1 MDFLFDTTIGET
13 VLSFGSAVV
22 ITLTSLV
29 LGLVISGAYIFTHK
43 KEGYT
48 PSFTVTLVIMPVI
61 VAVIIFMV
69 GSNVARAFSLAGA
82 FSLIRF
88 RSAPGDPKDIM
99 YVFFTVAIGLVCGMG
114 HIEYAFL
121 FTAIICIAMIA
132 LTKTS
137 FANPKTSP
145 MILKITIPENLNY
158 DGVFDG
164 ILNQYTKNWH
174 LKRVRTSDFGAV
186 FELVY
191 QVEMKND
198 HNQKEFIDDIRCK
211 NGNLNISLIRKEF
224 ADKIY
229 A

>member
-1 MDFLFDTTIGET
+1 MDFLFDTTTGET

-22 ITLTSLV
+22 ITLT
-29 LGLVISGAYIFTHK
+29 
-43 KEGYT
+43 YT

>member
-1 MDFLFDTTIGET
+1 MDFLFDATTGET
-13 VLSFGSAVV
+13 VLSFGSAIF
-22 ITLTSLV
+22 ITLASLV
-29 LGLVISGAYIFTHK
+29 LGLIISGAYIFTHK
-43 KEGYT
+43 KEGYA
-48 PSFTVTLVIMPVI
+48 PSFTVTLVMMPVI
-61 VAVIIFMV
+61 VAIIIFMV

-88 RSAPGDPKDIM
+88 RSAPSDPKDIM

-121 FTAIICIAMIA
+121 FTVLMCIAMLV
-132 LTKTS
+132 LTKTR
-137 FANPKTSP
+137 FATSKVTP

-164 ILNQYTKNWH
+164 ILNQYTNNWH
-174 LKRVRTSDFGAV
+174 LKRVKTSDFGAV

-191 QVEMKND
+191 QLEMKND
-198 HNQKEFIDDIRCK
+198 HNQKEFIDDLRCK
-211 NGNLNISLIRKEF
+211 NGNLNISLTRREF
-224 ADKIY
+224 EDKIY

>member
-1 MDFLFDTTIGET
+1 
-13 VLSFGSAVV
+13 
-22 ITLTSLV
+22 
-29 LGLVISGAYIFTHK
+29 
-43 KEGYT
+43 
-48 PSFTVTLVIMPVI
+48 
-61 VAVIIFMV
+61 
-69 GSNVARAFSLAGA
+69 
-82 FSLIRF
+82 
-88 RSAPGDPKDIM
+88 
-99 YVFFTVAIGLVCGMG
+99 
-114 HIEYAFL
+114 
-121 FTAIICIAMIA
+121 MIA